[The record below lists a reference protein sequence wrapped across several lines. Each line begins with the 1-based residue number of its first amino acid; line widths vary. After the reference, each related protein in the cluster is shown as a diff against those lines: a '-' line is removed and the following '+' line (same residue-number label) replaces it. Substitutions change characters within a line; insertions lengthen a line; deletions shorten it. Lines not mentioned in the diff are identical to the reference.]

1 MSQRPGRK
9 TSCARCR
16 AGVLRITPFHCL
28 FKVCA
33 ASIQRFSSSHGGE
46 LQVQKLRI
54 EILPHTRNIQHLHIL
69 LGFQV
74 RGAAVPSSN
83 SDLLRRRPR
92 LRDSGQQVAGRGP
105 LGLRICFLWTFR
117 IRDMTSFCRL
127 FLKQRVQLLKG
138 FRALTPEQHEACGS
152 AWPLLYRSTVGPH
165 PPMYQI
171 RWHST

>member
-54 EILPHTRNIQHLHIL
+54 EILPHTRHIQHLHIL

-83 SDLLRRRPR
+83 SDLLRRQTSAQGQRPASSWAR
-92 LRDSGQQVAGRGP
+92 ATRPPNLLLVDLPNQRYD
-105 LGLRICFLWTFR
+105 
-117 IRDMTSFCRL
+117 L
-127 FLKQRVQLLKG
+127 FLPALPQTACPAPQRFSGINSGAARSMWKCLASSLS
-138 FRALTPEQHEACGS
+138 QHCGS
-152 AWPLLYRSTVGPH
+152 ASTHVPD
-165 PPMYQI
+165 PVA
-171 RWHST
+171 